1 MPEDQN
7 LSKER
12 IYEEQRL
19 GKSMLEANSEKA
31 KSRYNNQTIFN
42 GINNQT
48 FVRYEIS
55 VYLDLFVQFER
66 EVQVIDVYC

>member
-1 MPEDQN
+1 MPEYQN

-19 GKSMLEANSEKA
+19 GKGMLEANSEKT

-48 FVRYEIS
+48 FARYEIS

-66 EVQVIDVYC
+66 